1 MEKSAK
7 KELITYSLILV
18 ILIIVIVIKNFALS
32 KTDNTNTVEN
42 VTNQTNEQYL
52 TVDNTTYNTIYQEE
66 WMGEV

>member
-7 KELITYSLILV
+7 KELIIYGLILA
-18 ILIIVIVIKNFALS
+18 ILIILIVVKNFALS
-32 KTDNTNTVEN
+32 KTDNQNIVEN
-42 VTNQTNEQYL
+42 TTNEQYL

>member
-7 KELITYSLILV
+7 KELIIYSVILV
-18 ILIIVIVIKNFALS
+18 ILIIVIAIKNFVLP
-32 KTDNTNTVEN
+32 KTDNKNTVQN
-42 VTNQTNEQYL
+42 ITNQTNEKYL